1 MIQDFNTS
9 DEDISDI
16 TDLSKLS
23 KLFEIL
29 PK

>member
-1 MIQDFNTS
+1 MNQDITTS

-16 TDLSKLS
+16 PDLSKLS

>member
-16 TDLSKLS
+16 PDLSKLS